1 MFVLGSNL
9 SQAAPFPTTKSFQLI
24 LACPPYDDLNLPA
37 PNPSNLATTL
47 SYHTVF
53 SYSQSTN
60 ADLFARLFTCPSI
73 QTNSSSH
80 PQPTKHLLKCTFS
93 KSLTHKQAN
102 IKEPYNQDIK
112 AQVNKKDIKKEGR
125 LYMKS
130 PTQGVV
136 CRGCF
141 QIQPPIC
148 GVNFKQSINT
158 QGQDQ
163 PEENWI

>member
-37 PNPSNLATTL
+37 PNPSNLTTTL

-102 IKEPYNQDIK
+102 LKEPYNQDIK
-112 AQVNKKDIKKEGR
+112 AQISKQLLTSRINPSKILQTG
-125 LYMKS
+125 
-130 PTQGVV
+130 QG
-136 CRGCF
+136 F
-141 QIQPPIC
+141 I
-148 GVNFKQSINT
+148 FKCVLNHGLEKIFRFTVSRFVHL
-158 QGQDQ
+158 
-163 PEENWI
+163 